1 MTYLEKYV
9 LQKGINK
16 VSDYMIGL
24 GYKSCCVCPD
34 KHKIT
39 YHNNPMRNDV
49 TIIFSEKGRAKQ
61 VIFEEATT

>member
-16 VSDYMIGL
+16 VSDYMVGL
-24 GYKSCCVCPD
+24 GFKSCCVNAD
-34 KHKIT
+34 EHKIT
-39 YHNNPMRNDV
+39 YHNNPMRNDI

-61 VIFEEATT
+61 VIYEN